1 MLAWALT
8 AGLLALAPPGE
19 APRGNTVLTQD
30 RGVILG
36 VAAVPRAS
44 ILIGDGRRVIQPAG
58 FGAELQF
65 RPGPIFGELVLAD
78 DPSLIDLEV
87 HQLVARGQPLGVDDR
102 DFLFFD

>member
-36 VAAVPRAS
+36 VAQTVGAQIDAGYQILAGHLAFLAILVVRPRG
-44 ILIGDGRRVIQPAG
+44 LLPKM
-58 FGAELQF
+58 
-65 RPGPIFGELVLAD
+65 
-78 DPSLIDLEV
+78 
-87 HQLVARGQPLGVDDR
+87 
-102 DFLFFD
+102 